1 MEDFQLFDTLVQ
13 TYQCGRN
20 HSFREESQW
29 TVDTVVPLNC
39 NEIVFFLSS
48 ISNFEENVFGVLFEL
63 CVVLKQTNSKCAS
76 TYVEQ
81 S

>member
-1 MEDFQLFDTLVQ
+1 MLRKTTNLLFDVFCGFVQ
-13 TYQCGRN
+13 SSKLNSN
-20 HSFREESQW
+20 HAGLFAS
-29 TVDTVVPLNC
+29 
-39 NEIVFFLSS
+39 IVKT
-48 ISNFEENVFGVLFEL
+48 ENVFGVLFEL